1 MDTQVRI
8 FYHAEYYPDATLRY
22 NLRLEVSSDP
32 DGSQSHFLVSGGA
45 GGREGL
51 IGPELGWTFYSGFCQ
66 GKSGFCGLRFL
77 DAAGNVV
84 LEAPFQTISQPPGS
98 NFRIYT
104 LVGDDGSFFTTPGVS
119 LPYPNMDFTNDRI
132 RLNSFA
138 VNAGNIAAFST
149 NKGTFNTSVSGT
161 QSSWRCP

>member
-1 MDTQVRI
+1 VDTQVRI
-8 FYHAEYYPDATLRY
+8 FYHAEYYPDATVRY

-51 IGPELGWTFYSGFCQ
+51 IGPNLGWAFYSGFCH

-77 DAAGNVV
+77 DAAGNVI
-84 LEAPFQTISQPPGS
+84 LEAPFQSIQQPPGA
-98 NFRIYT
+98 NMRIYT